1 MTKNTKNGKEWDD
14 CSSTKNRTGQ
24 NGKRTEQSKK
34 KEPERKDLDEGPRSR
49 MEQNDF
55 EKVRTSPA
63 LSAPLSPSQTKSTW
77 QHDSYYLMPKEGGKK
92 PSPAQLPNL
101 ILPIWVVHV
110 PIGLQNLRQ
119 TIFLE
124 LK

>member
-1 MTKNTKNGKEWDD
+1 
-14 CSSTKNRTGQ
+14 
-24 NGKRTEQSKK
+24 
-34 KEPERKDLDEGPRSR
+34 
-49 MEQNDF
+49 
-55 EKVRTSPA
+55 
-63 LSAPLSPSQTKSTW
+63 
-77 QHDSYYLMPKEGGKK
+77 MPKEGGKK

-124 LK
+124 LKYINGRRFPEDCLEEVQKPYGPRTAANR